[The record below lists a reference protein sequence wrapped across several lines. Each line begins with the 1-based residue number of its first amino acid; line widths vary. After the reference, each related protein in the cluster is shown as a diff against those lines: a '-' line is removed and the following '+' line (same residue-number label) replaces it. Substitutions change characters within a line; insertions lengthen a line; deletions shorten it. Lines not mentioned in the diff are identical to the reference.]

1 MNVIAKLPSVGPE
14 LVPLGP
20 RPRREDR
27 RRAAWL
33 AASALLHALLLVAV
47 LITSRKVVTMAQQVG
62 APSVEM
68 VFEGPPTAATT
79 AAPQSA
85 DVPAP
90 GKNLLSPT
98 APPDETATQA
108 GGTPSPAP
116 APVPALQ
123 PAPPQPTAQPAP
135 APAPTAAT
143 TPEVAMA
150 PPEPAPA
157 PPTPVPPVQMPT
169 EQAPAPPSA
178 PPVVRLDEPD
188 AVLLPPPMPVPE
200 APPAPPPP
208 APRAVQARPRPA
220 SNPFAGALM
229 LGGPLALQQPPGRP
243 MRRSGAPTHGID
255 LSLGPVSAEPVVS
268 GRYAAARAAGTAKDW
283 NSLFAAWFEA
293 HKYYPAEAAMRGED
307 GSSTVEMTVDRY
319 GHVQSASLVV
329 GSGSD
334 RLDAALLGTLRGATV
349 PLPLPGMPTPFTATV
364 TLHYVLIR

>member
-1 MNVIAKLPSVGPE
+1 MNVIVKLPSVGPA

-20 RPRREDR
+20 RTRREDR

-47 LITSRKVVTMAQQVG
+47 LVTSRKVVRMAQQVG

-68 VFEGPPTAATT
+68 VFEGSPTAATA
-79 AAPQSA
+79 AAPQPA

-90 GKNLLSPT
+90 GQNLLSPT
-98 APPDETATQA
+98 APPDETATQP
-108 GGTPSPAP
+108 GGAP
-116 APVPALQ
+116 APVPMPAPQ
-123 PAPPQPTAQPAP
+123 PAPPQPAAQPAP
-135 APAPTAAT
+135 APAPALA
-143 TPEVAMA
+143 PAPQVAMA

-157 PPTPVPPVQMPT
+157 PSPPVPPVQVPV
-169 EQAPAPPSA
+169 EHAPAPPA
-178 PPVVRLDEPD
+178 VPPVVRLDEPD

-208 APRAVQARPRPA
+208 APRAAQARPRPA
-220 SNPFAGALM
+220 PNPFAGTLM

-243 MRRSGAPTHGID
+243 MRRSGAPTHAID
-255 LSLGPVSAEPVVS
+255 LSLGPVSAEPSVS

-293 HKYYPAEAAMRGED
+293 HKYYPADAAMRGED

-319 GHVQSASLVV
+319 GHVQEASLVV

-334 RLDAALLGTLRGATV
+334 RLDAALLGMLRGATV
-349 PLPLPGMPTPFTATV
+349 PPPLPGMPTPFTATV